1 MSIITKPSSIQKNV
15 PAQISLNKLQ
25 LVSTPS
31 VSLDDYFSDISNWSS
46 VVVHFKSSVGNQRK
60 VLVFDATLESP
71 TADFFASNKSRSEFQ
86 IQKIVISDFD
96 NDIFEIKRSEL
107 LTSDFDINI
116 GNSNSLLTWSSLSP
130 SNDYITTQTSVKKLS
145 TSGWDLNIITDQ
157 SLTFSENSAIEA
169 SASFENSNVST
180 DLMFGLQEN
189 VSTGY
194 GSLKYGFYYDSAQV
208 VYCVKNGY
216 PFIAG
221 TQRSIG
227 DVFKIVVSHTHV
239 RWYKNNTIIH
249 EIPNTGPSF
258 LKYCVIIYNSN
269 AILENIVFKNN

>member
-1 MSIITKPSSIQKNV
+1 MSIITKPNSIQKNEQ
-15 PAQISLNKLQ
+15 AQISLSKSNLQ
-25 LVSTPS
+25 AIAS
-31 VSLDDYFSDISNWSS
+31 VEADSYFSDTNNWKE
-46 VVVHFKSSVGNQRK
+46 VILYYKSSEGNQK
-60 VLVFDATLESP
+60 QILKFDASLQSP
-71 TADFFASNKSRSEFQ
+71 TATFFISNKARNEFQ
-86 IQKIVISDFD
+86 IQKIVIVDFD
-96 NDIFEIKRSEL
+96 NDSFQIDRSEL
-107 LTSDFDINI
+107 NTESFDISI
-116 GNSNSLLTWSSLSP
+116 GNSNSLLSWVSLSP

-145 TSGWDLNIITDQ
+145 TSGWNINIITDQ
-157 SLTFSENSAIEA
+157 SLTFSENSTIEA

-194 GSLKYGFYYDSAQV
+194 GSLKYGFYYDSAQI

-216 PFIAG
+216 PFISG

-227 DVFKIVVSHTHV
+227 DIFKIVVSHTHV

-249 EIPNTGPSF
+249 EISNTGPSF

-269 AILENIVFKNN
+269 AMLENIVFKNN